1 MKKGGIY
8 TGYVES
14 VDFPNKGN
22 VIVKTEEDGQTI
34 EEKAVVKNSIPGQ
47 TVKFMVNKKKH
58 GKCEGRLLEVVC
70 QADTETNERCE
81 HFGKCGGCV
90 YQTVRYEE
98 QLKMKEN
105 AVKKLLA
112 PVINTE
118 YEWEGIIGSPVS
130 SEYRNKMEFSF
141 GDEVKDGPIA
151 LGLHKRNSMYDIVT
165 VTGCK
170 IVDNDYR
177 KILKCVY
184 DYALEKN
191 LTYYHKMKHEGYLRH
206 LLVRKAVKTG
216 QILVDI
222 VTTTINDI
230 PMDELAD
237 RLKALSLD
245 GEITG
250 FLHTYNDSVADAVIN
265 QKTEIVF
272 GKDYIEEELL
282 GLKFKITTFSFF
294 QTNSLGAEVL
304 YSKARDYVGTTK
316 DKVIFDLY
324 SGTGTIAQMLAPVA
338 KKVIGVEI
346 IPEAV
351 EAAKINAGING
362 LDNCEFIAEGGK
374 VLDGDG
380 NGVVALERESPRQHF
395 VEHDARGVD
404 VRARVRAVAPR
415 LLGRHVVH
423 RAERLLRERV
433 GGIGKAGDAKVGD
446 LDAAVA
452 QDHDV
457 LRLDVAVD
465 DAARMRVRER
475 LHDLRDE
482 MQRFAPVELAAL
494 FHILLERD
502 TVDELHDD
510 ILRFAAA
517 HVVDRNDIRVREHRD
532 GLRLVAEAAAEV
544 RVLGKVAFEH
554 LDRHKAIEPV
564 ALGLVDDRHAAAAD
578 DIEQLI
584 TIVEHLADHFI
595 HSSCHLL
602 HSQSMSTTVTLSGAP
617 CALASAM
624 SSSRFFSVLSSAH
637 TARQISSSVAVTTS
651 PSVHSS
657 SLSPCASETS
667 NASHCVISSVPS
679 ARVIR
684 LRFGCV
690 RASSAVILPFSTSV
704 CTTLWS
710 CVMRVISPPR
720 MR

>member
-22 VIVKTEEDGQTI
+22 VVVRMEEDGQVI

-90 YQTVRYEE
+90 YQTVMYEE
-98 QLKMKEN
+98 QLKMKEA
-105 AVKKLLA
+105 AVKKLLD

-222 VTTTINDI
+222 VTTTVNDI

-237 RLKALSLD
+237 RLKSLSLD
-245 GEITG
+245 GQITG

-265 QKTEIVF
+265 EKTEVVF
-272 GKDYIEEELL
+272 GRDYIEEELL

-324 SGTGTIAQMLAPVA
+324 SGTGTIAQILAPVA

-362 LDNCEFIAEGGK
+362 LTNCEFIADDVLNALDNIK
-374 VLDGDG
+374 DKPDFIVLD
-380 NGVVALERESPRQHF
+380 P
-395 VEHDARGVD
+395 
-404 VRARVRAVAPR
+404 P
-415 LLGRHVVH
+415 
-423 RAERLLRERV
+423 
-433 GGIGKAGDAKVGD
+433 
-446 LDAAVA
+446 
-452 QDHDV
+452 
-457 LRLDVAVD
+457 
-465 DAARMRVRER
+465 
-475 LHDLRDE
+475 
-482 MQRFAPVELAAL
+482 
-494 FHILLERD
+494 
-502 TVDELHDD
+502 
-510 ILRFAAA
+510 
-517 HVVDRNDIRVREHRD
+517 RD
-532 GLRLVAEAAAEV
+532 GINPKALKKIIDYGVESMVYISCKPTSLARDLVMLQESGYEV
-544 RVLGKVAFEH
+544 KKGCCIDMFPNTGHCESIVL
-554 LDRHKAIEPV
+554 
-564 ALGLVDDRHAAAAD
+564 
-578 DIEQLI
+578 
-584 TIVEHLADHFI
+584 
-595 HSSCHLL
+595 
-602 HSQSMSTTVTLSGAP
+602 LS
-617 CALASAM
+617 
-624 SSSRFFSVLSSAH
+624 RKDK
-637 TARQISSSVAVTTS
+637 
-651 PSVHSS
+651 
-657 SLSPCASETS
+657 
-667 NASHCVISSVPS
+667 
-679 ARVIR
+679 
-684 LRFGCV
+684 
-690 RASSAVILPFSTSV
+690 
-704 CTTLWS
+704 
-710 CVMRVISPPR
+710 
-720 MR
+720 